1 MKKLLL
7 LAFFSALSVSS
18 FAQDETPKEENQAP
32 DYTQN
37 VQTIDNIVRTLY
49 DVISGDKDEER
60 NWNLFKFLFYKDAKL
75 IASGKNQ
82 MREAMVNYMSPGD
95 YIKNSGKWM
104 VENGFHEREIHRT
117 SNTFGNMSQ
126 VFSTF
131 EAFKS
136 KDDEEPFMRGINS
149 IQLYN
154 DGKRW
159 WILNIYWANETRRS
173 PIPRSYLPKQKS

>member
-1 MKKLLL
+1 MKKLLFI
-7 LAFFSALSVSS
+7 AFLNTLTFTV
-18 FAQDETPKEENQAP
+18 FAQDGVNEEEKQEP

-49 DVISGDKDEER
+49 DVVSGDKDEER
-60 NWNLFKFLFYKDAKL
+60 DWKLFKFLFYPNAKL
-75 IASGKNQ
+75 IASGKNIERQ
-82 MREAMVNYMSPGD
+82 AQVNYMSPGD
-95 YIKNSGKWM
+95 YIKNAGKWM

-126 VFSTF
+126 VFSTY
-131 EAFKS
+131 ASYKN

-159 WILNIYWANETRRS
+159 WIINIYWANETRRT
-173 PIPRSYLPKQKS
+173 PIPRTYLPKQKS

>member
-1 MKKLLL
+1 MKKHILFALL
-7 LAFFSALSVSS
+7 SALSISL
-18 FAQDETPKEENQAP
+18 FAQDEAPKEENTAP

-49 DVISGDKDEER
+49 DVISGDQGEER
-60 NWNLFKFLFYKDAKL
+60 NWDLFKFLFYPNAKL

-82 MREAMVNYMSPGD
+82 MREAMVNYMTPGD

-104 VENGFHEREIHRT
+104 VEHGFHEREIHRT

-126 VFSTF
+126 VFSTY

-136 KDDEEPFMRGINS
+136 KEDEEPFMRGINS

-159 WILNIYWANETRRS
+159 WILNVYWAQETRRT
-173 PIPRSYLPKQKS
+173 PIPRTYLPKQKS